1 MAEILFYHL
10 KGQTAEQVL
19 PGLLQKSLERGWR
32 VVVQGSSEER
42 IEALDAH
49 LWTWRDDSFLPHGT
63 WRDAEAAQHP
73 IILTVHDHNPNG
85 AIVRFL
91 IEGAGMPNDAAAYQ
105 RVVVLFNGEDA
116 DAVETARAQW
126 SEAKAA
132 GFEVTY
138 WQADDK
144 GGWRRVVSA

>member
-1 MAEILFYHL
+1 
-10 KGQTAEQVL
+10 
-19 PGLLQKSLERGWR
+19 
-32 VVVQGSSEER
+32 
-42 IEALDAH
+42 
-49 LWTWRDDSFLPHGT
+49 
-63 WRDAEAAQHP
+63 
-73 IILTVHDHNPNG
+73 
-85 AIVRFL
+85 
-91 IEGAGMPNDAAAYQ
+91 MPNDAAAYQ

-144 GGWRRVVSA
+144 GGWRRVV